1 MGESTLQR
9 TLRIRATHHYRRADW
24 DEERN
29 RRAFGPV
36 RDPHPHDWVIT
47 VTLSGPLDAHGFL
60 VDLPAL
66 DLVLAAEVG
75 RLDGTDLNRSVPE
88 MASGELQPTTEALA
102 RWVWRR
108 VADRIPPPARL
119 RRVRVAEGD
128 DLAAEYG
135 E

>member
-1 MGESTLQR
+1 MIESTLQR
-9 TLRIRATHHYRRADW
+9 TLRIRATHHYHRPDW
-24 DEERN
+24 DEARN
-29 RRAFGPV
+29 RQAFGPV
-36 RDPHPHDWVIT
+36 RDPHPHDWAIT
-47 VTLSGPLDAHGFL
+47 VTISGPIDAHGFL
-60 VDLPAL
+60 LDLPIL
-66 DLVLAAEVG
+66 DRLLAEEVG
-75 RLDGTDLNRSVPE
+75 RLDGTDLNRAVPE

-119 RRVRVAEGD
+119 RRVRVAESD